1 VTIGVELATAA
12 TTRRGLYVAVTRGEQ
27 ENLILVVTDGRDLDQ
42 ARDILEG
49 VLASDRVDIPATTQ
63 RRELADTDRAPHRH
77 QPALHP
83 RCEIPEWFEPLRTR
97 VRNDLA
103 DAKTDA
109 AADARQI
116 AELKANLV
124 AATRRL
130 AEANQACEPYRPGL
144 QAAEN
149 AVRAAR
155 ERWWSANNREHQAAK
170 GRHRRAAHRDV
181 EQTKQTLDDALLQQ
195 QQVEEIAEPATMRR
209 DRAAAALRNL
219 EISITPTQQ
228 LIAISD
234 HAGRA
239 AWLHDLDKAL
249 DDWQHWA
256 TGRTVPEAR
265 LHQAR
270 SILEQHDTPENA
282 AWAALAA
289 VLPAP
294 PTTNITPPPQTRPH
308 TPERDIGIGI
318 A

>member
-1 VTIGVELATAA
+1 MRS
-12 TTRRGLYVAVTRGEQ
+12 RRGSNHSET
-27 ENLILVVTDGRDLDQ
+27 
-42 ARDILEG
+42 
-49 VLASDRVDIPATTQ
+49 ASATSSPKPK
-63 RRELADTDRAPHRH
+63 A
-77 QPALHP
+77 
-83 RCEIPEWFEPLRTR
+83 
-97 VRNDLA
+97 
-103 DAKTDA
+103 DA

-124 AATRRL
+124 VATRRL

-144 QAAEN
+144 EAAES

-155 ERWWSANNREHQAAK
+155 EKWWSANNREHQAAK
-170 GRHRRAAHRDV
+170 ARHRRAAHRDV
-181 EQTKQTLDDALLQQ
+181 EQTKRTLDDALLQQ
-195 QQVEEIAEPATMRR
+195 QQVEAIAEPVTARR
-209 DRAAAALRNL
+209 DQVAAALRSL
-219 EISITPTQQ
+219 EISITPTKQ

-239 AWLHDLDKAL
+239 AWLNDLDKAL
-249 DDWQHWA
+249 DNWQHWA

-265 LHQAR
+265 LHHAR
-270 SILEQHDTPENA
+270 SILEEQDTPEYP

-294 PTTNITPPPQTRPH
+294 PTINVATPPLARPH

>member
-1 VTIGVELATAA
+1 
-12 TTRRGLYVAVTRGEQ
+12 
-27 ENLILVVTDGRDLDQ
+27 
-42 ARDILEG
+42 
-49 VLASDRVDIPATTQ
+49 VLFRS
-63 RRELADTDRAPHRH
+63 RELADIDRAPHRH
-77 QPALHP
+77 QPALHR
-83 RCEIPEWFEPLRTR
+83 RCEIPAWFEPLRTR
-97 VRNDLA
+97 VRNELA
-103 DAKTDA
+103 EAKTDA

-116 AELKANLV
+116 AELKADLV

-144 QAAEN
+144 QAAES

-155 ERWWSANNREHQAAK
+155 EKWWSANNREHQAPK
-170 GRHRRAAHRDV
+170 GRHHRAAHREV
-181 EQTKQTLDDALLQQ
+181 EHTKGVLDEALAEQQ
-195 QQVEEIAEPATMRR
+195 RDEEIAKPVTSRR
-209 DRAAAALRNL
+209 DQAAAELRSL
-219 EISITPTQQ
+219 EITITPTKQ

-256 TGRTVPEAR
+256 NGRTVRQAR

-270 SILEQHDTPENA
+270 SILEQHDTPQNP

-294 PTTNITPPPQTRPH
+294 PTTNIAPPPLTRPH